1 MQWNAVECSGNGM
14 GMEWEWSAIWDTWRQ
29 MTEFTLQPKDA
40 ETAWEASP
48 RGLKR
53 AEKEERRDVRGRSS
67 LTTTHMRTHDK
78 LIPLDFRMSVLL
90 PSSRQQTS
98 RAA

>member
-1 MQWNAVECSGNGM
+1 
-14 GMEWEWSAIWDTWRQ
+14 MEWEWNGNGVGMECYWDTWRQ

-78 LIPLDFRMSVLL
+78 LIPLDCGER
-90 PSSRQQTS
+90 RGGKDDIQ
-98 RAA
+98 

>member
-1 MQWNAVECSGNGM
+1 MQWNGM
-14 GMEWEWSAIWDTWRQ
+14 GMEWGWNAIWDTWRQ

-78 LIPLDFRMSVLL
+78 LIPLDCGREEVGKTTYSKQAQEKLDDG
-90 PSSRQQTS
+90 
-98 RAA
+98 

>member
-1 MQWNAVECSGNGM
+1 
-14 GMEWEWSAIWDTWRQ
+14 MEREWTENDLERGWDTWRQ
-29 MTEFTLQPKDA
+29 MTELTLQPKEAD
-40 ETAWEASP
+40 TAWEASP

-78 LIPLDFRMSVLL
+78 LIPLDCGERWRRRHAVSKFRKG
-90 PSSRQQTS
+90 
-98 RAA
+98 